1 MNPLTFDE
9 AYSQLEKIVRDIEQE
24 QVPLDELAARVK
36 DAKLLISYC
45 ENKLR
50 SIETELQSL
59 AGDENAA
66 PGREG

>member
-36 DAKLLISYC
+36 DAKLLITYC